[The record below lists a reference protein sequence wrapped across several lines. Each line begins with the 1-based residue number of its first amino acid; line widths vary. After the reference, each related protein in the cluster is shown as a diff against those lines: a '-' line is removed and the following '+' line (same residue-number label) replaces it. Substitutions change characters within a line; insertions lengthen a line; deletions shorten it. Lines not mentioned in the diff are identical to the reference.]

1 MYMYNYVYIYIC
13 IYAHVHV
20 QQLDSLDYRRSHD
33 KKDNSKTCDWI
44 AAKLCRMVVFAEWW
58 HNAQLT
64 AIFHDSPG
72 NLVPACPILDFISIK
87 DAGGGDGES
96 RSYKT
101 CKAPVQLSPPT
112 NQRPTFYRLD
122 VLPATQPTVSE
133 HWRDKVSHSTDL
145 LTSDSPGLFQSCL
158 WPLKTPSYLGEDCQV
173 PRQPSDA
180 STPCLLRSILM
191 FGRSL

>member
-1 MYMYNYVYIYIC
+1 MSVYLYVNQRRTLLGGWPALCSYICIIMCIYIYIC

-122 VLPATQPTVSE
+122 VLPATQPTVRALE
-133 HWRDKVSHSTDL
+133 
-145 LTSDSPGLFQSCL
+145 G
-158 WPLKTPSYLGEDCQV
+158 
-173 PRQPSDA
+173 
-180 STPCLLRSILM
+180 
-191 FGRSL
+191 